1 MYKRMWNTRIKVT
14 VILAALLVAGC
25 ISKEND
31 PIKQIFSKPLEH
43 CVTPIRE
50 VSVDVSPHG
59 ISTTP
64 DGSLFGVATGDALL
78 FDNKGELLWKRE
90 SIGSSYVLPL
100 DNGKNVLTSRY
111 NSKEHWK
118 SSIIS
123 LDSEGNILWERE
135 TGLIGDDGLAATPDG
150 SFIAVGATDQEK
162 NGHLILFNKDGTKL
176 WDHQIDGI
184 IETVAVSKSG
194 YVAAGP
200 RDHYIY
206 LFDCKGELIFRY
218 FTRNYYDPE
227 DTVIAPDETYFL
239 FSSEG
244 NWLNCYTLEGELV
257 WQKEVGPICT
267 IEISADSEY
276 IALGTTNSR
285 VLLLDRHGGLLWD
298 KKVTSDDYV
307 IEIAISGHGD
317 YVVVPAR
324 DRLVLP
330 TCAVEVYS
338 KAGELLW
345 RYEEEMPF
353 KSFAISDDGHYLAAS
368 NGFVLLFFDNFSAI
382 EEYKSRA
389 C

>member
-1 MYKRMWNTRIKVT
+1 MYKSMWKAKIKVT
-14 VILAALLVAGC
+14 IILAVLLSAGC

-31 PIKQIFSKPLEH
+31 PINKIFSKPREQ
-43 CVTPIRE
+43 CVTPLRKL
-50 VSVDVSPHG
+50 SADVSPNG
-59 ISTTP
+59 ISTIP
-64 DGSLFGVATGDALL
+64 DGSLFGVSTGDVLL
-78 FDNKGELLWKRE
+78 FDNEGNLLWKKE
-90 SIGSSYVLPL
+90 PIGSRYALLL
-100 DNGKNVLTSRY
+100 DNGRTVLV
-111 NSKEHWK
+111 
-118 SSIIS
+118 S
-123 LDSEGNILWERE
+123 LDSEGNVLWERE
-135 TGLIGDDGLAATPDG
+135 TGLIGVDGLAATPDG

-162 NGHLILFNKDGTKL
+162 SGHLMLFDKDGTKL
-176 WDHQIDGI
+176 WDHQIDGR

-194 YVAAGP
+194 YVTAGP
-200 RDHYIY
+200 RDQYIY
-206 LFDCKGELIFRY
+206 LFDCKGDLVFKY
-218 FTRNYYDPE
+218 FAHVYYDAQ
-227 DTVIAPDETYFL
+227 DTVIAPDETFFL
-239 FSSEG
+239 FTSERKY
-244 NWLNCYTLEGELV
+244 LNCHTLKGELV

-267 IEISADSEY
+267 IRISADSEY

-285 VLLLDRHGGLLWD
+285 VLLLDRHGNVLWD

-307 IEIAISGHGD
+307 IEVAISGHGD

-353 KSFAISDDGHYLAAS
+353 EAFAISDDGHYLAAS
-368 NGFVLLFFDNFSAI
+368 NGSVLLFFDNFSAI